1 MSLWWWSHGSGD
13 TFNVDWSWTGTY
25 ANGDGGAGRLY
36 LCQGE
41 DGVVQGQY
49 AGLGVVQGVASGNQL
64 VGAWYEAGEGS
75 GSTASHG
82 EMWLTMYRTASGGVW
97 FSGQWTYGFGED
109 AVAGSYDWTDTRVN
123 ASMPSAKQ
131 CFSSSVAGSTLASG
145 STASAPGLAP
155 WSERL
160 SGKFNVLAG
169 DPPAVFD
176 LCPLSNGSS
185 VGSYTWTVDNAQGV
199 CCGVVGCGAVCG
211 GVDMRDVCVTVQ
223 CKATRAG
230 HASAAA
236 CCAVACS
243 TTSALALGWEP
254 CGRSDGW
261 RCM

>member
-1 MSLWWWSHGSGD
+1 MAVACCTTHGGAGCWRMWTTRRTGRTATSTSGD

-199 CCGVVGCGAVCG
+199 CG
-211 GVDMRDVCVTVQ
+211 GVLVR
-223 CKATRAG
+223 
-230 HASAAA
+230 
-236 CCAVACS
+236 
-243 TTSALALGWEP
+243 
-254 CGRSDGW
+254 
-261 RCM
+261 